1 MALDTRRR
9 TIPGLARLSRY
20 VALSALAVTFAV
32 PLLWLVLAPTK
43 SDGELESLPPL
54 APGSIDGLLTS
65 WNNLMSFRDGQVLL
79 WVGNTIAYSVGTVV
93 IAVLIGVPAGYALA
107 MYRFPGR
114 RLLLLL
120 TLIGMIMP
128 AAASVL
134 PIYRELALIGL
145 VNTGWAVILPSA
157 LFPFGVYL
165 TFLHFQASLPTEL
178 VEAAKIDGASDL
190 RVFLSLGVPLARP
203 AVALVAFFSFVAS
216 WNNYFLPYIM
226 LFNDKVFNI
235 QLGIGVLLSS
245 APVLSNTT
253 GSTLPIHRPEAAL
266 AALLARLASPH

>member
-203 AVALVAFFSFVAS
+203 AVALERTPDHNPSTPSTQHAPKCNVSAMFSVNS
-216 WNNYFLPYIM
+216 
-226 LFNDKVFNI
+226 
-235 QLGIGVLLSS
+235 
-245 APVLSNTT
+245 
-253 GSTLPIHRPEAAL
+253 
-266 AALLARLASPH
+266 